1 MIINIVPLKKIE
13 IDGKSVELGMTK
25 EQVVEILGAG
35 ELSARHYFYDY
46 ELAID
51 YDENNTVEF
60 IEFLGGIEGTLHPVI
75 YGKSAFQED
84 ADEIFELLKKIMG
97 TSMTVKMDIP
107 IVSLKL
113 VLEYIEHRL
122 LKVLRRT

>member
-1 MIINIVPLKKIE
+1 MKINIVPLKKIE